1 MTEKT
6 PYQVLA
12 RKYRP
17 ATFDALMGQDVLVQ
31 TLGTAIDLN
40 RLPHGILLTGI
51 RGTGK
56 TTTARII
63 AKALNCVG
71 PSGAGGPTPDPC
83 GTCDHCR
90 AISEDRH
97 LDVLEMDAA
106 SRTGV
111 DDVREIIEAARYKA
125 ITARYKIY
133 IIDEVH
139 MLTKH
144 AFNALLKT
152 LEEPPPQVIFIFAT
166 TEIRRVPDTI
176 LSRCMRFDL
185 KRLDEET
192 LIALFSCIL
201 KAEERAS
208 DPESLALIARAAGG
222 SARDG
227 ISILDQALLHC
238 NQDLSA
244 NQVRSM
250 LGLSDRSHLFY
261 LLESIFDGR
270 PADTLTLYQTLYGGG
285 AAPLSILE
293 DLADLTHWMCRLG
306 VTGTMDDPFPGLS
319 DEQTE
324 QAKTWAKKLSVPT
337 FMQVWRILSRGLS
350 DASLC
355 PNVHHGVEMALLAA
369 CYLSHL
375 PPLTDLIAVIEDN
388 QQKIPHITP
397 DVPQV
402 RQAVPVDSPD
412 LTTFEK
418 VVSFVRDKRELLLES
433 QLKRDVRLIDFKP
446 GNIHI
451 ALTATAPSNLAIL
464 LQKKLA
470 DWTGTPWI
478 VRADTDGDN
487 QHLGQTL
494 HEQHTERQQKIRAD
508 LLDQPLV
515 RGALDT
521 FPGAE
526 IESVDDDSAA

>member
-1 MTEKT
+1 MHMTQTT

-31 TLGTAIDLN
+31 TLGTAIRLN
-40 RLPHGILLTGI
+40 QLPHAILLTGI

-71 PSGAGGPTPDPC
+71 VSGTGGPTPDPC
-83 GTCDHCR
+83 GVCDQCR
-90 AISEDRH
+90 AVSEDRH

-125 ITARYKIY
+125 VTARYKVY

-185 KRLDEET
+185 KRLEEGT
-192 LIALFSCIL
+192 LRALFTRIL
-201 KAEERAS
+201 KAEGGYS
-208 DPESLALIARAAGG
+208 DDESLALIARSAGG

-238 NQDLSA
+238 GRELSA
-244 NQVRSM
+244 VQVRGM
-250 LGLSDRSHLFY
+250 LGLSDRTNLFY
-261 LLESIFDGR
+261 LFESLLEGR
-270 PADTLTLYQTLYGGG
+270 AADTLSLYQTLYGDG

-293 DLADLTHWMCRLG
+293 DLADLTHWICRLG
-306 VTGTMDDPFPGLS
+306 VTGVVDDSFPGLS
-319 DEQTE
+319 NEQIE
-324 QAKTWAKKLSVPT
+324 KSQIWAKTVSVPT
-337 FMQVWRILSRGLS
+337 LMQLWQVLSRGLA
-350 DASLC
+350 DASVC
-355 PNVHHGVEMALLAA
+355 PNAHHGAEMALLAG

-375 PPLTDLIAVIEDN
+375 PPLSELIG
-388 QQKIPHITP
+388 KITVNEQNI
-397 DVPQV
+397 
-402 RQAVPVDSPD
+402 SPD
-412 LTTFEK
+412 AVVASIAPAGPVALELTRFED
-418 VVSFVRDKRELLLES
+418 VVSLVRSKRELLLES
-433 QLKRDVRLIDFKP
+433 QLKRDVHLIAFKP
-446 GNIHI
+446 GHI
-451 ALTATAPSNLAIL
+451 QMALTDAAPANLGIL
-464 LQKKLA
+464 LQKKLT
-470 DWTGTPWI
+470 DWTGMPWSI
-478 VRADTDGDN
+478 VVESDARGQD
-487 QHLGQTL
+487 LGSTL
-494 HEQHTERQQKIRAD
+494 HEQHTEKRQKIRAD

-515 RGALDT
+515 RGALEA

-526 IESVDDDSAA
+526 IESVDDDIEP